1 MTETNYQKDK
11 QYKQNYF
18 RNYYQINKEKLKQ
31 KRDIYSQ
38 KKDQIKEYQKRWRNN
53 NRINVIKNR
62 IKVLNEKLAKY

>member
-1 MTETNYQKDK
+1 MTETNYQKNK

-18 RNYYQINKEKLKQ
+18 CNYYQINKEKLKQ

-53 NRINVIKNR
+53 NRINVIK
-62 IKVLNEKLAKY
+62 IESKC